1 MAKASKKDKQVL
13 TSKDITKMS
22 LRTLL
27 NQATFNYERMQSIG
41 FTAAMAPELEKI
53 YADDKE
59 GLVEVTKSN
68 LEFINTHNVTLP
80 FLIGL
85 MLSLYEKGEDSET
98 VRNVKVSLFGP
109 LAGIGDA
116 IFWFTLMP
124 IMSGICASL
133 ASNGSVLGPILYF
146 VVFFAVFLLR
156 IPLGHIGYNLG
167 TKAVDMISANV
178 ERFNRAATILAIT
191 ILGGL
196 IASYIGIEV
205 LTTIDIGEGA
215 VISLQ
220 ADFFDKILPN
230 ILPFAFTMGVYGLL
244 KKKVSPTILIV
255 GILILSI
262 LLSFFGVL

>member
-1 MAKASKKDKQVL
+1 MARGSKKAVL
-13 TSKDITKMS
+13 TRGDITKMS

-53 YADDKE
+53 YEDDPKMLAKVAE
-59 GLVEVTKSN
+59 DN
-68 LEFINTHNVTLP
+68 LEFINTHNVTLA

-85 MLSLYEKGEDSET
+85 MLSLYEKGEKPET
-98 VRNVKVSLFGP
+98 VRSVKVSLFGP

-124 IMSGICASL
+124 IMSGITASL
-133 ASNGSVLGPILYF
+133 ANSGSVLGPILYF

-156 IPLGHIGYNLG
+156 IPLGHIGYSTG
-167 TKAVDMISANV
+167 TKAFDVISKNA
-178 ERFNRAATILAIT
+178 EKFNRAATILAIT

-196 IASYIGIEV
+196 IASYINIEV
-205 LTTIDIGEGA
+205 LTEITAGETTIG
-215 VISLQ
+215 LQ

-230 ILPFAFTMGVYGLL
+230 ILPLGFTMAIFGLL

-255 GILILSI
+255 SILALAI
-262 LLSFFGVL
+262 LLSFFGIL